1 MYITKDAIIYILCP
15 ANVVTGGP
23 EALHQLRF
31 YMEKCS
37 LNAKLAYYG
46 KNLTNPTPSRYEQYD
61 PKFVLADQ
69 IIDNENNVVIA
80 PESATYLLNGIQHCK
95 KCVWWLGATAYDGK
109 GGGLLRLLK
118 ALRNFQLTRK
128 LTEVKK
134 VFSSEYKPIYP
145 ASKRNRNVLHF
156 CASKYAYQYV
166 SKKFKLEPEYLVEPI
181 SLNFLEYNREHQLDN
196 LSASSRND
204 VILYNPSKPSKIMNK
219 LVKLERFEFKPLKG
233 MTPLELIDTYR
244 CAKLYIDFGE
254 FGGPER
260 IPKETVYNGCV
271 ILVANHNAAKNDF
284 DVAIPEKFKL
294 SDYNDVEI
302 VSSRIKDAL
311 ENYDLYVNEFESF
324 RQKINSL
331 ENNFIGAIKRN
342 FVIKKD

>member
-1 MYITKDAIIYILCP
+1 MYTSKDTIIYIFCP

-23 EALHQLRF
+23 EALHQLRY

-46 KNLTNPTPSRYEQYD
+46 KNLSHPTPSRYEQYE

-69 IIDNENNVVIA
+69 IIDNEKNIVIA

-95 KCVWWLGATAYDGK
+95 KCVWWLSAAYYDGH
-109 GGGLLRLLK
+109 GGSLLRLLK

-134 VFSSEYKPIYP
+134 LFLSEFKPLYP
-145 ASKRNRNVLHF
+145 ASKRNRNVLHL
-156 CASKYAYQYV
+156 CASKHAFLYV
-166 SKKFKLEPEYLVEPI
+166 SKKFKLEPQYLVEPI
-181 SLNFLEYNREHQLDN
+181 SLNFLEYNREHKLDN
-196 LSASSRND
+196 LTASSRND
-204 VILYNPSKPSKIMNK
+204 VILYNPSKPSKIMK
-219 LVKLERFEFKPLKG
+219 DLLDLKQFEFKPLKG

-244 CAKLYIDFGE
+244 RAKLYIDFGE

-260 IPKETVYNGCV
+260 IPKETVFNGCA

-294 SDYNDVEI
+294 NDFNDVEI
-302 VSSRIKDAL
+302 VSSRISDTL
-311 ENYDLYVNEFESF
+311 ENYDLYINEFESF

-331 ENNFIGAIKRN
+331 EDNFLDAIKRI
-342 FVIKKD
+342 FVNIKD